1 MPLYDTHGR
10 LHDNLR
16 ISVTDRC
23 NIRCYYCMP
32 EDNVEFGR
40 REEILSFEEI
50 ERFVRVAAQLGVTKL
65 RITGGEPLIR
75 KDLPVLIKRLMTI
88 PGIRDLALTTN
99 GVLLGQHARTLY
111 EAGLRR
117 LNIHFDTLDR
127 ARFRQITR
135 RDDLDRVL
143 AGAETARELG
153 FQVKINAVALKGVTE
168 ADVVPLARY
177 GRENGFE
184 IRYIEFMPL
193 DAQGIWDKG
202 KVLLAGDMIETLSR
216 EISPLVEVPD
226 QDPRAP
232 ATEYKYADGG
242 GRVGFIASVSRPF
255 CGNCNRI
262 RLTADG
268 KLRYCLFAVEETD
281 VKGLLRNGGSDEQIA
296 ATIQGNLNDNG
307 RVTRSTRRDSSLL
320 PAPCTPSAGN
330 RVNACPCA
338 ITVCARHAAGAYR
351 V

>member
-23 NIRCYYCMP
+23 NIRCFYCMP
-32 EDNVEFGR
+32 EDNVQFGP

-75 KDLPVLIKRLMTI
+75 KDLPTLISRLMGI

-99 GVLLGQHARTLY
+99 GVLLSQHARALY

-127 ARFRQITR
+127 DRFREITR
-135 RDDLDRVL
+135 RDDLGRIL
-143 AGAETARELG
+143 ESAQAARELG
-153 FQVKINAVALKGVTE
+153 FKIKVNAVALKGVTE
-168 ADVVPLARY
+168 VDVVPLAKY

-193 DAQGIWDKG
+193 DAQGIWDKS
-202 KVLLAGDMIETLSR
+202 KVLLAGDMIDILSR
-216 EISPLVEVPD
+216 EISPLIEVPD

-242 GRVGFIASVSRPF
+242 GTVGFIASVSRPF

-281 VKGLLRNGGSDEQIA
+281 VKDLLRNGGTNEQIA
-296 ATIQGNLNDNG
+296 ATIQTNLNGKWAGHEINTSG
-307 RVTRSTRRDSSLL
+307 FV
-320 PAPCTPSAGN
+320 APPRPMYSIG
-330 RVNACPCA
+330 
-338 ITVCARHAAGAYR
+338 G
-351 V
+351 